1 MKVIL
6 AHDSYTQYGGA
17 ERVLEGMK
25 ELYPEAPVYTLVVDK
40 RLKWHMLDWRVITS
54 PLQYVY
60 NWYGNMQHLFGLIP
74 FVMPFWKLENADL
87 LLSSSSAFLKGLR
100 KPAGMV
106 HINYCHT
113 PTRFIWTD
121 YAYALH
127 EVTPLLRP
135 IAKIYLWWLKKWDYN
150 AAQRVDHFL
159 ASGKEVQDR
168 IKKYY
173 NRDSEILHPF
183 IDVDFWSTTRAK
195 GDYFLIAGRLT
206 PYKDYDKV
214 ILAFNKLGWP
224 LHVIGTGRYERYLR
238 SIAGP
243 NIIFLGKVDDVSLR
257 HQYSGARGFIYPQ
270 LEDFGMMPL
279 EAAGC
284 GTASLG
290 LAKGGSLET
299 IIPGQT
305 GELLE
310 TVNTESLIAALNNW
324 NENNYSSE
332 VLTEHAQKFSKQQ
345 FQIKLAEII
354 NKLVNNNGNA

>member
-25 ELYPEAPVYTLVVDK
+25 ELYPDAPVYTLVVDK
-40 RLKWHMLDWRVITS
+40 RLRWHMLDWKVVTS
-54 PLQYVY
+54 PLQRIY

-74 FVMPFWKLENADL
+74 FVMPFWKLEKADL
-87 LLSSSSAFLKGLR
+87 LLSSSSAYLKGLKR
-100 KPAGMV
+100 TPGTV

-121 YAYALH
+121 YTYALH

-135 IAKIYLWWLKKWDYN
+135 VARIYLWWLKKWDYS
-150 AAQRVDHFL
+150 AAQKVDYFL
-159 ASGKEVQDR
+159 ASGLEVQDR

-173 NRDSEILHPF
+173 HRDSEILHPF
-183 IDVDFWSTTRAK
+183 IDAEFWKSTRSK

-243 NIIFLGKVDDVSLR
+243 NIIFLGKVDDESLR
-257 HQYSGARGFIYPQ
+257 YQYSGARGFIYPQ

-279 EAAGC
+279 EAASC

-305 GELLE
+305 GELLDLVD
-310 TVNTESLIAALNNW
+310 TNTLISALTNW
-324 NENNYSSE
+324 NADKYKVE
-332 VLTEHAQKFSKQQ
+332 VLTAHAQKFSKHE
-345 FQIKLAEII
+345 FQK
-354 NKLVNNNGNA
+354 KLVELISKLMKTNGHA